1 MKLIVAIIHPDD
13 IVCVIKYLTRGGFSS
28 TKLTTMGIFQK
39 EKNVT
44 ILVGVEEARLD
55 KALEIINKFSH
66 NRTRMIPTM
75 SLDGMESPMT
85 EINVGGANVF
95 VLDCE
100 QFMRF

>member
-13 IVCVIKYLTRGGFSS
+13 VAGVIKRLNRGGFSS
-28 TKLTTMGIFQK
+28 TKLTTMGSFLK
-39 EKNVT
+39 EKNIT
-44 ILVGVEEARLD
+44 ILVGVEEIQLD

-66 NRTRMIPTM
+66 SRTRMIPTL

-85 EINVGGANVF
+85 EVNVGGANVF

-100 QFMRF
+100 QFMKF